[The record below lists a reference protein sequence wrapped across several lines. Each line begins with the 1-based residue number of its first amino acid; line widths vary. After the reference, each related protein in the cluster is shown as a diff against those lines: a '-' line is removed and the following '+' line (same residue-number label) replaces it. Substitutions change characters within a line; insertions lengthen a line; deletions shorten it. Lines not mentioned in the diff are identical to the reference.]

1 MFRIALM
8 FNAESPPA
16 SPSSVTSALSPWMR
30 AALLFALIA
39 AAAASRLLPHPPN
52 FSPIEAIALFG
63 GAYFLN
69 RSWAVLAPLVAM
81 FLSDLLLGLMQG
93 GIYWDYFR
101 SAHFIAIYFC
111 IAISA
116 VLGFGLRGRVR
127 SMPVLGYALAGS
139 LLFFVVT
146 NFAVWLTA
154 TDVIAHPACSASL
167 ASCYVAAVPFFKW
180 TVLGTLFYSA
190 LLFGGFEL
198 MQRRVPSLRL
208 LAPAL

>member
-1 MFRIALM
+1 MFKT
-8 FNAESPPA
+8 ESRPA
-16 SPSSVTSALSPWMR
+16 SSAPTTPVLAPWMR

-69 RSWAVLAPLVAM
+69 RSWAVLAPLIAM
-81 FLSDLLLGLMQG
+81 FASDLLLGLMQG

-101 SAHFIAIYFC
+101 SAHFIAIYVC
-111 IAISA
+111 IALSA

-127 SMPVLGYALAGS
+127 SLRVLGYALAGS

-154 TDVIAHPACSASL
+154 SDIIAHPACSAGL
-167 ASCYVAAVPFFKW
+167 AACYVAAVPFFKW
-180 TVLGTLFYSA
+180 TVLGTLVYSA

-198 MQRRVPSLRL
+198 MQRRLPALRR
-208 LAPAL
+208 LAPAI